1 MRTLGYA
8 LIGAACCWMVSE
20 ILELGSGGRTG
31 LTLLLTAVFHLLM
44 VAGIWGAWA
53 GQRGGGDLLGR
64 LGAGMA
70 SVGYLILVYPPLA
83 VVLGSPVPVAGYVE
97 YLGSNPLFRVA
108 AILVTVG
115 LPLFGISILRVR
127 SYPLWIGLVLLVSP
141 PVFAATA
148 LSGGAEIV
156 SFIANMLA
164 GLAFLAMG
172 LMIIPPGGASPPEA
186 ARRAPPSAR

>member
-1 MRTLGYA
+1 MRALGYA
-8 LIGAACCWMVSE
+8 LIGAACCWIVSE

-31 LTLLLTAVFHLLM
+31 LTLLLTAAFHLLM

-53 GQRGGGDLLGR
+53 GQRGGGDLLSR

-70 SVGYLILVYPPLA
+70 SLGYLILVYPPVA
-83 VVLGSPVPVAGYVE
+83 VALGSSVTAAGYVE
-97 YLGSNPLFRVA
+97 YLGSNPLFRLA
-108 AILVTVG
+108 GILVTVG
-115 LPLFGISILRVR
+115 LPLFGIAILRAG

-148 LSGGAEIV
+148 LSGGPEIV
-156 SFIANMLA
+156 SLIANMLA

-172 LMIIPPGGASPPEA
+172 SAVLRAHPPEGQ
-186 ARRAPPSAR
+186 